1 MSSNCEMSAPDTKA
15 LSPAPVNT
23 TKRTRGSCSAWF
35 NSTGTASHMSTD
47 KALWRATL
55 LNWMNS
61 VLPSSQVL
69 TRSVGEV

>member
-1 MSSNCEMSAPDTKA
+1 
-15 LSPAPVNT
+15 
-23 TKRTRGSCSAWF
+23 
-35 NSTGTASHMSTD
+35 MSTD

-61 VLPSSQVL
+61 VLPSNQVL